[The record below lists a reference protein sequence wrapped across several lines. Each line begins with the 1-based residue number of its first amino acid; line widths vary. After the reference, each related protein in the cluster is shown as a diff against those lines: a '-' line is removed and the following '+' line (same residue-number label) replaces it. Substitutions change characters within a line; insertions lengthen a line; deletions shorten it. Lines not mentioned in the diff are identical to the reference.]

1 MKVSAGLSSA
11 GLGLVLFGETVVVEA
26 EIRRSWF
33 CAVQVVLAHG
43 VIECWWQLG
52 EWGYP
57 GFVKGLSKVR
67 WDFSVVLSTFKLPY
81 TEALMRNM
89 KLLESFIIFFEA
101 YTGIL
106 CNLWHFLLF
115 IMNFFRWR
123 EKQLF
128 PLRVSERKERK
139 KRCCLFFVQLADSAD
154 DMPQNQRRLGSN

>member
-1 MKVSAGLSSA
+1 MKVSAGLSLDWVWWDSSFR
-11 GLGLVLFGETVVVEA
+11 GWNQVFLILCGSGGA
-26 EIRRSWF
+26 ELLS
-33 CAVQVVLAHG
+33 LAHG
-43 VIECWWQLG
+43 VIQRWWQLG